1 MSSRRDH
8 LTFKC
13 SFAMAAFSHADAGAA
28 NQSDTVSASAEI
40 GRSSKQAP
48 EFTAIFEINL
58 T

>member
-1 MSSRRDH
+1 
-8 LTFKC
+8 
-13 SFAMAAFSHADAGAA
+13 MAAFSHADAGAA

>member
-13 SFAMAAFSHADAGAA
+13 SLTMAAFSHTDAGAA
-28 NQSDTVSASAEI
+28 NQTDTVSTSAGI
-40 GRSSKQAP
+40 WQSSKQARK
-48 EFTAIFEINL
+48 FTAFFQINL